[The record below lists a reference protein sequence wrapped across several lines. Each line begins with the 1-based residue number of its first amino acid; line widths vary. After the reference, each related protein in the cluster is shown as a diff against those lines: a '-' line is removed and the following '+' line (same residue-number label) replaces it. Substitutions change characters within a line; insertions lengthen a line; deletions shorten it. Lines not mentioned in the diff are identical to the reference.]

1 MKLYAPLLGQKIY
14 KVNEASQLGCENK
27 NIRIPIYYFM
37 LQKEEL
43 SFCINIWIGFEAFL
57 GPHSD
62 GYNKCGLLRE
72 LV

>member
-1 MKLYAPLLGQKIY
+1 
-14 KVNEASQLGCENK
+14 
-27 NIRIPIYYFM
+27 M

-62 GYNKCGLLRE
+62 GYNECGLLRE
-72 LV
+72 LA